1 MVKKKWKI
9 NGVEGGFVFSLFLDE
24 FFYIMFIKC
33 FYVYNIYV
41 KGIYMYV
48 IIIVY
53 YVNIGV
59 CYMYY
64 KI

>member
-1 MVKKKWKI
+1 MKKLM
-9 NGVEGGFVFSLFLDE
+9 GGGDE

-41 KGIYMYV
+41 KGIYV